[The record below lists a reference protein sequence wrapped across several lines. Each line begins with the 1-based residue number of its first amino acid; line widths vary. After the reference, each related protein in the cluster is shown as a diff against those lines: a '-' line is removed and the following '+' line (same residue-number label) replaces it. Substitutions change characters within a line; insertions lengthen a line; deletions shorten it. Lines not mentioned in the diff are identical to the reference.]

1 MMTTEPPGTVLVVDD
16 TPTKRYILGSWLR
29 RAGHRVVEA
38 TDGRQALTLVHEIA
52 PDVVVLDVR
61 LPDID
66 GYEVCERIKA
76 DPQTAALPVL
86 QISAHAI
93 AVADRTRGLDRG
105 ADAYMAEPIEPE
117 EFIATVHAAL
127 RYSRARTRAERI
139 AQRLRQLTQ
148 VTLEINSA
156 ATFGALMRTAVEGA
170 ASIMGR
176 RSGALAV
183 ALDGRIRRYT
193 AMEPGGE
200 AVRLNA
206 PSDILD
212 RVTRLVLGESAGTAE
227 LSMSR
232 AAWLDFLPDSDTRAD
247 VSAVVSRTKA
257 GRPPVYLGVE
267 GMEPLDPDE
276 LDILKQLGQTIALAV
291 DALRAYAEE
300 HLIALTLQRS
310 FLPARVPQVPGLELA
325 VRYQPAVDNVEVG
338 GDFYEVLPLGDRL
351 LVGIGDVQGHSL
363 YAATVMA
370 ELRHGLRALAVE
382 GCHLG
387 KILGRLNDLL
397 RQHHPSMTATVCLL
411 LIDPVDGSV
420 EMSNAGHIPPV
431 IIGDGAAHYHGWG
444 NLLIGAATETYRVD
458 RFTLPSK
465 GALLLFTDGLI
476 EDRDVPLDRSMEV
489 VRQLAVAFDKD
500 PEQFCDRLIDHFGA
514 REDDVAVVALR
525 RTR

>member
-1 MMTTEPPGTVLVVDD
+1 
-16 TPTKRYILGSWLR
+16 
-29 RAGHRVVEA
+29 
-38 TDGRQALTLVHEIA
+38 
-52 PDVVVLDVR
+52 
-61 LPDID
+61 
-66 GYEVCERIKA
+66 
-76 DPQTAALPVL
+76 
-86 QISAHAI
+86 
-93 AVADRTRGLDRG
+93 
-105 ADAYMAEPIEPE
+105 MAEPIEPE

-139 AQRLRQLTQ
+139 AQRLRHLTQ
-148 VTLEINSA
+148 INLEINSA
-156 ATFGALMRTAVEGA
+156 STFGELMRVAVEGA
-170 ASIMGR
+170 AGVLGR

-183 ALDGRIRRYT
+183 ALDGGIRRYT
-193 AMEPGGE
+193 AMEPGSH
-200 AVRLNA
+200 AVRLSA
-206 PSDILD
+206 PTDILNK
-212 RVTRLVLGESAGTAE
+212 VSGLALGEAAGTAE
-227 LSMSR
+227 LTLSR
-232 AAWLDFLPDSDTRAD
+232 AAWLEILPASDTRAD
-247 VSAVVSRTKA
+247 VYGVLSRTKV

-267 GMEPLDPDE
+267 GVKPLDPDE

-363 YAATVMA
+363 HAATVMA

-397 RQHHPSMTATVCLL
+397 RLHHPSLTATVCLL
-411 LIDPVDGSV
+411 LIDPVTGEV

-431 IIGDGAAHYHGWG
+431 IIGDGHARYHGWG

-458 RFTLPSK
+458 RFTLPRK
-465 GALLLFTDGLI
+465 GAILLFTDGLI
-476 EDRDVPLDRSMEV
+476 EDRDVPLDKSMEV
-489 VRQLAVAFDKD
+489 VRQLSMTFDKD
-500 PEQFCDRLIDHFGA
+500 PELFCDRLIDHFGA

-525 RTR
+525 RTT